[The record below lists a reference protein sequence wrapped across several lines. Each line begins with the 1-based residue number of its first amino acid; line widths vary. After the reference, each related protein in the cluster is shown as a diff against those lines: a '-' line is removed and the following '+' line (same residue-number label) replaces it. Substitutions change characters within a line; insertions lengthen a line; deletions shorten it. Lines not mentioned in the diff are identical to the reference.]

1 VGTWR
6 LGSRLRAERRGP
18 PRRRPEN
25 RPVGSEA
32 MRLAPREPTPRR
44 TWRLGRGRGLTSP
57 KPGDMGRTVLSRTL
71 QIIVSFASYCA
82 EGADAWTA
90 SPDKKRPPFS
100 TGAKLPWFSRVARA
114 FLAANGWGA
123 VGAVDSLRG
132 WLCGFS
138 GPRTA
143 PFSWTPQHG
152 VMRSPGPPNCF
163 PSTECVRCPSGRAQA
178 WCCCQRWR
186 SRRAHCPKRRSAYG
200 RRESDVR

>member
-1 VGTWR
+1 MGTWR

-114 FLAANGWGA
+114 LLAANGGVA
-123 VGAVDSLRG
+123 VGAEEPQGGGYVSITADAPHQS
-132 WLCGFS
+132 
-138 GPRTA
+138 RT
-143 PFSWTPQHG
+143 PYHG
-152 VMRSPGPPNCF
+152 GMWCPGPPNCF
-163 PSTECVRCPSGRAQA
+163 LST
-178 WCCCQRWR
+178 
-186 SRRAHCPKRRSAYG
+186 
-200 RRESDVR
+200 